1 MILPVTVYGNPVLRK
16 VGKDIDPDYEG
27 LQQLIENMWET
38 LYHAEGIG
46 LAAPQVG
53 KPIRL
58 FMIDLD
64 PLSEEYPEYKGLKK
78 VFINAHILEREG
90 EEVTDEE
97 GCLSLP
103 GIRENVPRKDRIRIQ
118 YMDENFK
125 EYDEVYEGWAARVIQ
140 HEYDHIDGKLFID
153 YISPIRRRMIKSR
166 LIAISK
172 GKVNTSYRLKP
183 N

>member
-16 VGKDIDPDYEG
+16 VAKDIEPDYEG
-27 LQQLIENMWET
+27 LPQLIENMFET

-46 LAAPQVG
+46 LAAPQIG

-58 FMIDLD
+58 FIIDLD

-78 VFINAHILEREG
+78 IFVNAQIIEREG
-90 EEVTDEE
+90 SEAVDDE

-103 GIRENVPRKDRIRIQ
+103 GIRESVARKNRIRIQ
-118 YMDENFK
+118 YQDEHFK
-125 EYDEVYEGWAARVIQ
+125 AYDEVYEGWAARVIQ

-153 YISPIRRRMIKSR
+153 HISPLKRRMLKGK
-166 LIAISK
+166 LMAISK
-172 GKVNTSYRLKP
+172 GKVNTSYRIRT
-183 N
+183 